1 MNHLLEVKVRYNH
14 RKRGDSPVFVNLKKD
29 DETTVQ
35 KIQKLQ
41 ENLRAIVRYYESTP
55 KYLKGYLIDINY
67 NDIIAKTRRISELII
82 RANQGHSILV
92 DVELQA
98 VKPPEYLYHGTGQK
112 YVESIDRSGLMPK
125 GRLYVHLSGDVD
137 TAVKVGSRHGKAVV
151 YRVSSGRMSRDGHV
165 FYCSVNGVWLIKAVP
180 VEYLEKEQR
189 V

>member
-67 NDIIAKTRRISELII
+67 NDIIAKTRRISELL
-82 RANQGHSILV
+82 RPSGKQTN
-92 DVELQA
+92 DVVVGA
-98 VKPPEYLYHGTGQK
+98 RF
-112 YVESIDRSGLMPK
+112 SNDPK
-125 GRLYVHLSGDVD
+125 GWENHIITYYVDRE
-137 TAVKVGSRHGKAVV
+137 TVKKTLEKL
-151 YRVSSGRMSRDGHV
+151 D
-165 FYCSVNGVWLIKAVP
+165 LIKRFLVEKLDSKAVP
-180 VEYLEKEQR
+180 ENFNETKEKKPDLDYEAY
-189 V
+189 

>member
-67 NDIIAKTRRISELII
+67 NDIIANSLVLLCYPVSRLKISLS
-82 RANQGHSILV
+82 NPVS
-92 DVELQA
+92 QA
-98 VKPPEYLYHGTGQK
+98 
-112 YVESIDRSGLMPK
+112 
-125 GRLYVHLSGDVD
+125 
-137 TAVKVGSRHGKAVV
+137 
-151 YRVSSGRMSRDGHV
+151 
-165 FYCSVNGVWLIKAVP
+165 FF
-180 VEYLEKEQR
+180 
-189 V
+189 